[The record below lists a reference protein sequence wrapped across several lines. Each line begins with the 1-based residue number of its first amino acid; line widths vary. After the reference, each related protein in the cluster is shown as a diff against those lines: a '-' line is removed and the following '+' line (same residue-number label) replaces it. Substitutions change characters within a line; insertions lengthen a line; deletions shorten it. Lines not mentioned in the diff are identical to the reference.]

1 MVGKKWKAFL
11 LCAAL
16 LHIEVSL
23 VSHNKAKSCIYHA
36 NKLSKIH
43 RAILQCSCIGVACTK
58 LHVCMYLCLYVC
70 TSAHVYYLVVPLGGS
85 CRSAPAGAVRC
96 AGRGSLVQ
104 DSLGHLPTKFSCT
117 LETFQ
122 SSSTLARKGSAA
134 LITTVSGN
142 FCG

>member
-1 MVGKKWKAFL
+1 MRANCQKSIELSYNA
-11 LCAAL
+11 AAL
-16 LHIEVSL
+16 ELHAQSYTCV
-23 VSHNKAKSCIYHA
+23 CIFA
-36 NKLSKIH
+36 F
-43 RAILQCSCIGVACTK
+43 
-58 LHVCMYLCLYVC
+58 MYIC

-85 CRSAPAGAVRC
+85 CRSAPAGAVHC